1 MVYTANT
8 TFEKEMKIRSTSMN
22 ISVIIPA
29 YNEEGRIGKVLSVL
43 VGCKFIGEII
53 VVNDGSMDG
62 TSMEAKSYPVT
73 VIDIPINQ
81 GKGAA
86 MMMGV
91 ENSIGDWILFL
102 DADLEGL
109 TKEHIASMIEY
120 NRNEK
125 IDMIIGIFTKGK
137 SITDLSHKIAPFLSG
152 QRLIRKAILNEMPF
166 LKYSRYGVEIMI
178 TEYVRNKGLKVKK
191 VAMPYLRHIP
201 KEDKRG
207 WLKGKIE
214 KYIMYGNI
222 ISTFLSLNKYT
233 SS

>member
-1 MVYTANT
+1 
-8 TFEKEMKIRSTSMN
+8 MN

-43 VGCKFIGEII
+43 VGCEFIGEII

-62 TSMEAKSYPVT
+62 TSVEAKSYPVT
-73 VIDIPINQ
+73 VVDIPINQ

-86 MMMGV
+86 MMEGV
-91 ENSIGDWILFL
+91 ENSAGDWILFL

-109 TKEHIASMIEY
+109 TKEHIVSMVESIKKE
-120 NRNEK
+120 N
-125 IDMIIGIFTKGK
+125 IDMVIGTFTKGK
-137 SITDLSHKIAPFLSG
+137 FITDISHKIAPFLSG
-152 QRLIRKAILNEMPF
+152 QRLIRRTILNEMPF
-166 LKYSRYGVEIMI
+166 LRYSRYGVEIMI
-178 TEYVRNKGLKVKK
+178 TKYVGKKGFKVKK
-191 VAMPYLRHIP
+191 VDMPYLRHVP

-207 WLKGKIE
+207 WLKGKME

-222 ISTFLSLNKYT
+222 ISTFLNLNKYT